1 MFKTILV
8 ALDGSKHADN
18 ALGVAI
24 DLACKY
30 DAELMLYHA
39 IVAHTMRAQY
49 ESRVGDVARNVYK
62 EIGAEIAGEVL
73 DAAETRAREAGAA
86 RVRKI
91 SAEGNPAQGIIET
104 ASREGADLI
113 VMGSRGLTGFHGFV
127 VGSVAQKVI
136 TLADCPVIVA
146 K

>member
-8 ALDGSKHADN
+8 ALDGSKHAEN

-30 DAELMLYHA
+30 DAELMLYHS
-39 IVAHTMRAQY
+39 IVAHTMRAEY
-49 ESRVGDVARNVYK
+49 ESRVADVAKNVYK

-86 RVRKI
+86 RVRKVVTE
-91 SAEGNPAQGIIET
+91 SNPAQGVIET
-104 ASREGADLI
+104 ANREGADAI

-127 VGSVAQKVI
+127 LGSVAQKV
-136 TLADCPVIVA
+136 TALADCPVIVV